1 MGAAVAGSRS
11 IFYLEPESESEPELD
26 PELKVKRPPY
36 SHSIHSSCS
45 QLTSWVLTKCCPCP
59 CPALPFSPLLFASV
73 SLPPSLPLSLT
84 LTPALSL
91 ALPSSPDPDSVL
103 DRTSVPVSVPVSV
116 LLLAPQSASQL
127 PTLATS
133 SYKFYRKRFPSDSL
147 YNLYLFL
154 QFKMVNHIRQNK
166 RCLHSL

>member
-11 IFYLEPESESEPELD
+11 IFYLEPEPESESEPELDSELD

-59 CPALPFSPLLFASV
+59 CPCPALPVSPLLFASL

-147 YNLYLFL
+147 YNLYLF
-154 QFKMVNHIRQNK
+154 FSVAIRVHNE
-166 RCLHSL
+166 